1 MFVCLVRIKK
11 KNGKNRNEK
20 RVREE
25 RYGKT
30 VIILEGE
37 GALELTIWGG
47 LGNQRKTGI
56 KKFDGGSEVE
66 RESGVGGL
74 GVGGWVSLSLSS
86 SLWLQIGAAQLTNPN
101 VGKKRWGLEGPDRRG
116 REKLGKDLVSCGV
129 VQLEV

>member
-1 MFVCLVRIKK
+1 M
-11 KNGKNRNEK
+11 
-20 RVREE
+20 REE

-47 LGNQRKTGI
+47 KGIQRKTGI

-66 RESGVGGL
+66 RESEWGDWEL
-74 GVGGWVSLSLSS
+74 GVGFLSLSS

-101 VGKKRWGLEGPDRRG
+101 VGKKMGAEGPDRRG